1 MWTSFF
7 RNTTALLGHPVFKGS
22 RPFTSIVSSSTIKV
36 FSHLGDNVTL
46 PCSYDTPTHS
56 VQSFCWGRGKV
67 PMSKC
72 SNTILSSEDGAVLYR
87 QAPRYQLWGRVTDG
101 DVSLT
106 IVDAQWGD
114 AGTYGCRVEI
124 PGWFNDYKLNIHLSV
139 VEGNTRDNPPPE
151 TL

>member
-1 MWTSFF
+1 
-7 RNTTALLGHPVFKGS
+7 
-22 RPFTSIVSSSTIKV
+22 
-36 FSHLGDNVTL
+36 
-46 PCSYDTPTHS
+46 
-56 VQSFCWGRGKV
+56 
-67 PMSKC
+67 MSKC

-87 QAPRYQLWGRVTDG
+87 QAPRYQLRGRVTDG

-139 VEGNTRDNPPPE
+139 VEGNTCENPPPK
-151 TL
+151 LCDLILILILDNNKYQVNIYINIF